1 MKDDNKTKVKQIF
14 CDVLGVS
21 ESEITDDT
29 AYNSCES
36 WDSLKHLQIISEL
49 EDEFHIDLEMD
60 DVIGMDNFKKA
71 IDTIDKYIEN

>member
-1 MKDDNKTKVKQIF
+1 MKDDYKAKIKQIF
-14 CDVLGVS
+14 CDVLGVP

-71 IDTIDKYIEN
+71 IDIIDKYIEN